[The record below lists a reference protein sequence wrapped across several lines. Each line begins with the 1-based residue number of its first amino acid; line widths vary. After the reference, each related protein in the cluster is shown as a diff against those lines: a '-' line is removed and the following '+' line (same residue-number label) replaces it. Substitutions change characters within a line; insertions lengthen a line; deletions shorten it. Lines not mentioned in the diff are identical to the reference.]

1 MYGRGEPVYFWAEG
15 GLVHWEDG
23 RETLPVEKRYGVM
36 SWIDAAK
43 RRIGLVEM
51 MPTSSENG
59 GKNWRHERAQLQKF
73 MCDLERVIQMA
84 KEQVPPD
91 SQDAAAERR
100 RRRPVSV
107 IVPQIV
113 NMD

>member
-1 MYGRGEPVYFWAEG
+1 
-15 GLVHWEDG
+15 
-23 RETLPVEKRYGVM
+23 M

-59 GKNWRHERAQLQKF
+59 GKELASRTCAQLQKF